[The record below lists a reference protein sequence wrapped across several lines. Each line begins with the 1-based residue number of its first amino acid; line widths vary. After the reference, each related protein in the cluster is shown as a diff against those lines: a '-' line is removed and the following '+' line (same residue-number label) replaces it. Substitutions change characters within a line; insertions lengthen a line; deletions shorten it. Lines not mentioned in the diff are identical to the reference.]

1 MLILSSEMLEHMER
15 RLFCNGKPINS
26 TVAIM
31 NGDFRFA
38 GEVMVMSLLQG
49 GPAPS
54 FISPDVYK
62 YITKQAL
69 TTEGMPDSKYKEAVK
84 KVCCNKMEITIC
96 LIITRLLWHDFE
108 ISLFLLYSLMSV
120 MITLHFSFSKIKQAC
135 DDEMLREI
143 LVSDDMIEML
153 SEAGY
158 TGVPHKE
165 TGHTVSKIAQ

>member
-1 MLILSSEMLEHMER
+1 MLDYYS
-15 RLFCNGKPINS
+15 
-26 TVAIM
+26 
-31 NGDFRFA
+31 
-38 GEVMVMSLLQG
+38 
-49 GPAPS
+49 
-54 FISPDVYK
+54 
-62 YITKQAL
+62 
-69 TTEGMPDSKYKEAVK
+69 
-84 KVCCNKMEITIC
+84 
-96 LIITRLLWHDFE
+96 LLWHDFE

-120 MITLHFSFSKIKQAC
+120 MITLHLSFSKIKQAC